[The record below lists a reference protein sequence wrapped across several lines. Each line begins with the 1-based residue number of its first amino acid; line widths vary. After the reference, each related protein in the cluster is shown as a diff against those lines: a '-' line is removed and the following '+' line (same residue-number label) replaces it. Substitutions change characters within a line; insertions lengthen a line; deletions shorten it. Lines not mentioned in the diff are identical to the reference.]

1 MKEQLR
7 DAKGAH
13 AHYMACHATHTVTGG
28 PPLNLFRIK
37 ISDNENDDATAAD
50 ATAADDEDDD
60 CDNDYTHSIN
70 NYWQRKH
77 WTLTVLQEV
86 GQSWNFIWIR
96 KTSSTN
102 AKSCSRLRRRG
113 NKILLFKMKLL
124 ISQKTMTLRL
134 VLLTSFFNLAM
145 SMSEFV

>member
-28 PPLNLFRIK
+28 PLLNLFRIK

-50 ATAADDEDDD
+50 TTAADDEDDD

-70 NYWQRKH
+70 NY
-77 WTLTVLQEV
+77 
-86 GQSWNFIWIR
+86 
-96 KTSSTN
+96 
-102 AKSCSRLRRRG
+102 
-113 NKILLFKMKLL
+113 
-124 ISQKTMTLRL
+124 
-134 VLLTSFFNLAM
+134 
-145 SMSEFV
+145 

>member
-13 AHYMACHATHTVTGG
+13 AHIWPVMLHTLWQGV

-77 WTLTVLQEV
+77 WTLL
-86 GQSWNFIWIR
+86 
-96 KTSSTN
+96 
-102 AKSCSRLRRRG
+102 CSRKWANPGMSSGSEKLPAPMQRAAADWEDEEIKYCYLR
-113 NKILLFKMKLL
+113 
-124 ISQKTMTLRL
+124 
-134 VLLTSFFNLAM
+134 
-145 SMSEFV
+145 